1 MKQIIYTVLFLVA
14 IGLTGCQKAEYLLF
28 NDIARVQMDEANEI
42 LTSFYYMDAAI
53 GRDTVY
59 LTVNTIGD
67 PENRV
72 RQIALEQI
80 SEYDVEYK
88 YDEKGNLI
96 DSILTEKPNKAVAGV
111 HYVPM
116 DDPEMLPLLVI
127 QPNAVTAE
135 IPVILL
141 RDASLKEDDYRLCLR
156 LKATDDFRLG
166 ETGKLSGTIVLS
178 DKLSKPNFWNSSV
191 DRYYFGVYSTRKH
204 EFMIEVMQTEISDAW
219 WNKLSADYA
228 EINYTKDK
236 LRDALQAYNDDPD
249 NKVQGLAPMRENQND
264 PNSALITV
272 PS

>member
-96 DSILTEKPNKAVAGV
+96 DSILTEKPNKAVAGTLCTDGR
-111 HYVPM
+111 PG
-116 DDPEMLPLLVI
+116 
-127 QPNAVTAE
+127 NASPVGYSAE
-135 IPVILL
+135 CCNGRNPCHFVAGCQFE
-141 RDASLKEDDYRLCLR
+141 RRRL
-156 LKATDDFRLG
+156 
-166 ETGKLSGTIVLS
+166 S
-178 DKLSKPNFWNSSV
+178 P
-191 DRYYFGVYSTRKH
+191 
-204 EFMIEVMQTEISDAW
+204 
-219 WNKLSADYA
+219 
-228 EINYTKDK
+228 
-236 LRDALQAYNDDPD
+236 
-249 NKVQGLAPMRENQND
+249 
-264 PNSALITV
+264 V
-272 PS
+272 PSVESH

>member
-96 DSILTEKPNKAVAGV
+96 EYI
-111 HYVPM
+111 M
-116 DDPEMLPLLVI
+116 
-127 QPNAVTAE
+127 
-135 IPVILL
+135 
-141 RDASLKEDDYRLCLR
+141 YRW
-156 LKATDDFRLG
+156 T
-166 ETGKLSGTIVLS
+166 
-178 DKLSKPNFWNSSV
+178 
-191 DRYYFGVYSTRKH
+191 TRKC
-204 EFMIEVMQTEISDAW
+204 FPCWLFSRM
-219 WNKLSADYA
+219 L
-228 EINYTKDK
+228 
-236 LRDALQAYNDDPD
+236 
-249 NKVQGLAPMRENQND
+249 
-264 PNSALITV
+264 
-272 PS
+272 

>member
-116 DDPEMLPLLVI
+116 DDPECCNGRNPCHFVAGC
-127 QPNAVTAE
+127 QFE
-135 IPVILL
+135 
-141 RDASLKEDDYRLCLR
+141 RRRL
-156 LKATDDFRLG
+156 
-166 ETGKLSGTIVLS
+166 S
-178 DKLSKPNFWNSSV
+178 P
-191 DRYYFGVYSTRKH
+191 
-204 EFMIEVMQTEISDAW
+204 
-219 WNKLSADYA
+219 
-228 EINYTKDK
+228 
-236 LRDALQAYNDDPD
+236 
-249 NKVQGLAPMRENQND
+249 
-264 PNSALITV
+264 V
-272 PS
+272 PSVESH

>member
-1 MKQIIYTVLFLVA
+1 M
-14 IGLTGCQKAEYLLF
+14 
-28 NDIARVQMDEANEI
+28 
-42 LTSFYYMDAAI
+42 
-53 GRDTVY
+53 
-59 LTVNTIGD
+59 
-67 PENRV
+67 
-72 RQIALEQI
+72 
-80 SEYDVEYK
+80 
-88 YDEKGNLI
+88 
-96 DSILTEKPNKAVAGV
+96 
-111 HYVPM
+111 
-116 DDPEMLPLLVI
+116 
-127 QPNAVTAE
+127 
-135 IPVILL
+135 

-178 DKLSKPNFWNSSV
+178 DKLSKPNFWNSSE

-264 PNSALITV
+264 PNSALITF